1 MLQPLAIC
9 AVSQRPGVHRNTPNT
24 MPQTEEVT
32 PGFDLR
38 HDPNSDQSY
47 LYLATESQVSVSSAP
62 DIIWNSSEVVMNY
75 VLVSQA
81 HPPTCF

>member
-1 MLQPLAIC
+1 
-9 AVSQRPGVHRNTPNT
+9 

-32 PGFDLR
+32 HGFVLR

-47 LYLATESQVSVSSAP
+47 LYLATESQVGVSPAP
-62 DIIWNSSEVVMNY
+62 DIIWSSSKVVMNY
-75 VLVSQA
+75 VLVSQP